1 MDILTQTDLEDFTG
15 PTRQLTRSN
24 IITIQNKDLLPVL
37 GRAAS
42 ALGRNNAVA
51 ILNCVLLSVVND
63 EMTVT
68 ANNIE
73 MALRETIPVRSNLT
87 GSVCVNIAMLYSIV
101 QRLPAEAEIGL
112 EFSASGVALKSGR
125 TRVTLE
131 TSPTEDYPIFS
142 EGAFRVRFEMAR
154 ADLAIALERTRGF
167 ASSETTRYYLCGVH
181 VHLVG
186 DELTFEATT
195 GNQLS
200 AAKTSAPIDITKMP
214 SIILPTYAVN
224 EITKLI
230 GGIGPIE
237 VGISET
243 KVMVKA
249 GNTTLLT
256 KLIDGSFPDIA
267 RVTPRGGDKTLR
279 VDCADFLRALNLVS
293 AVTSGQKISGVRLDM
308 SSETFTLTSG
318 EDTNQIVTELDKG
331 SFDYEGDPL
340 AIAFQIKFLVD
351 PTKLCGQTIEF
362 RFTDAGG
369 PFLAMDADDRSA
381 LYVAMP
387 YRI

>member
-1 MDILTQTDLEDFTG
+1 MDALTQTDIEDFTG
-15 PTRQLTRSN
+15 PTRQPVRSN
-24 IITIQNKDLLPVL
+24 VITIQNKDLLPVL

-42 ALGRNNAVA
+42 VLGKNNSVV
-51 ILNCVLLSVVND
+51 ILNCVLLSVAND

-73 MALRETIPVRSNLT
+73 LALKETIPVRSNLT
-87 GSVCVNIAMLYSIV
+87 GSVCVNIALLYSIV
-101 QRLPAEAEIGL
+101 QRLPSEAEIGL
-112 EFSASGVALKSGR
+112 EFGASGVVLKSGR

-131 TSPTEDYPIFS
+131 TLPTEDYPAFF
-142 EGAFRVRFEMAR
+142 EGAFRVRFELAR
-154 ADLAIALERTRGF
+154 AELATALERTRGF
-167 ASSETTRYYLCGVH
+167 ASSEGSRYYLCGVH
-181 VHLVG
+181 IHLMG
-186 DELTFEATT
+186 DDLSFEATT

-200 AAKTSAPIDITKMP
+200 AAKIPAPQGVEDFP
-214 SIILPTYAVN
+214 SIILPTYAIN

-230 GGIGPIE
+230 GGAGPIE
-237 VGISET
+237 VGVSET
-243 KVMVKA
+243 KVMARV

-256 KLIDGSFPDIA
+256 KLIDGSFPDIV

-279 VDCADFLRALNLVS
+279 VDCADFSRALNLAA
-293 AVTSGQKISGVRLDM
+293 AVTSGQKISGVRLNM
-308 SSETFTLTSG
+308 SAETFTLTSG
-318 EDTNQIVTELDKG
+318 EDANQIVTELDKG

-340 AIAFQIKFLVD
+340 DIAFQIKFLVD

-362 RFTDAGG
+362 RFTDASG